1 VTNRGK
7 NKTHPEN
14 VLTHEEAARFM
25 AEVNEWLLTTGS
37 VWSHLARS
45 AGVSINLP
53 NSVREKK
60 HGMLRVTQAA
70 LAAEIA
76 RHPQGMP
83 ASRAA
88 QQPVRYLGASEAQA
102 LGALVKAWLER
113 TGTPAW
119 RIGSAVGRNDVA
131 IERLTS
137 GQATRVSV
145 RVAAR
150 LNQLM
155 EQHPEGMDA
164 SRTKASIALPQS
176 DVPPPPLVDP
186 LAERRGEAERRHAAW
201 VAQQEAEHQR
211 KYGRPLGRRIREM
224 VV

>member
-1 VTNRGK
+1 MSHRGK
-7 NKTHPEN
+7 NKSSPEN
-14 VLTHEEAARFM
+14 VLTHEEAMRFM
-25 AEVNEWLLTTGS
+25 AEVAEWLRSTGS
-37 VWSHLARS
+37 VWTHLARS
-45 AGVSINLP
+45 AGVSVNLP
-53 NSVREKK
+53 NTVRNKQ

-88 QQPVRYLGASEAQA
+88 QQPVRYLGASDAQA
-102 LGALVKAWLER
+102 LGVVVKAWLER

-137 GQATRVSV
+137 GHATRVSV
-145 RVAAR
+145 RVAAQ
-150 LNQLM
+150 LNRLM

-164 SRTKASIALPQS
+164 SRGKKSIAQPRN
-176 DVPPPPLVDP
+176 DAPPPPLIDP
-186 LAERRGEAERRHAAW
+186 LAHRRGEAERRHAAW

-211 KYGRPLGRRIREM
+211 KYGRPLGRRNREM
-224 VV
+224 AA

>member
-1 VTNRGK
+1 MTNRGK

-14 VLTHEEAARFM
+14 VLTHDEAVHFM
-25 AEVNEWLLTTGS
+25 AEVDEWLRTTGS
-37 VWSHLARS
+37 VWTHLARS

-53 NSVREKK
+53 NSVREKR

-76 RHPQGMP
+76 RNPKGMP
-83 ASRAA
+83 SSRAA

-137 GQATRVSV
+137 GHATRVSV

-155 EQHPEGMDA
+155 EEHPEGMDA
-164 SRTKASIALPQS
+164 SRTNASIALPQS
-176 DVPPPPLVDP
+176 DTPAPPLTDP
-186 LAERRGEAERRHAAW
+186 LAERRGVSARSRAEW
-201 VAQQEAEHQR
+201 VAHQAAEHQR
-211 KYGRPLGRRIREM
+211 KYGRPMGRPIEEM
-224 VV
+224 AA

>member
-1 VTNRGK
+1 M
-7 NKTHPEN
+7 NKTDPEN
-14 VLTHEEAARFM
+14 VLTHDEAARFM
-25 AEVNEWLLTTGS
+25 AEVDEWLRTTGS

-60 HGMLRVTQAA
+60 HGMLRVTLAA

-76 RHPQGMP
+76 RHPEGMP
-83 ASRAA
+83 ASRVA
-88 QQPVRYLGASEAQA
+88 QQPVRYLDASEAQA

-155 EQHPEGMDA
+155 EEHPEGMDA
-164 SRTKASIALPQS
+164 SRSKASIALPQS
-176 DVPPPPLVDP
+176 DTPPPPLTDP
-186 LAERRGEAERRHAAW
+186 LAERRGEAERRRREW
-201 VAQQEAEHQR
+201 VAQCEAEHQR
-211 KYGRPLGRRIREM
+211 KYKRPMGRRIEEM
-224 VV
+224 AA